1 MISCK
6 LCGGLGNQL
15 FQIFTTIAYA
25 LKCEKSFFFLNNAQL
40 GTGLNGVTIRYT
52 YWETFLSSLSPFLKN
67 MNEIPQLIFIK
78 EKGFTYKELPEN
90 LENSCGTLLVGYF
103 QSPKYFEIY
112 KESICKMINL
122 DLKKK
127 IVKEISNINF
137 TNNQF
142 ISLHFRF
149 GDYKKY
155 PHIYQ
160 ILNEKYYS
168 NSITYIL
175 SEIKNKSKLSILYF
189 CEDQDIEDVEY
200 IINKLKLEFSLI
212 KFERANPLLKDW
224 EQMLLMSLCNH
235 NIIANSTFSWW
246 GAYLNTNVDKIVCYP
261 EKWFMPNTH
270 NTCDLFL
277 EEWVPISNANT
288 KSIYKSNL
296 KKLKIN

>member
-1 MISCK
+1 M
-6 LCGGLGNQL
+6 GGLGNQM
-15 FQIFTTIAYA
+15 FQLATAYA
-25 LKCEKSFFFLNNAQL
+25 YAKQNNGKLIILRNKKEQDGRSLYWDTMLYRFQEFL
-40 GTGLNGVTIRYT
+40 VD
-52 YWETFLSSLSPFLKN
+52 K
-67 MNEIPQLIFIK
+67 
-78 EKGFTYKELPEN
+78 LPED
-90 LENSCGTLLVGYF
+90 LEQSYESGATEFTIIPPLTNKGLYINGYL
-103 QSPKYFEIY
+103 QSPKYFDSY
-112 KESICKMINL
+112 KDSICKMINL

-127 IVKEISNINF
+127 IVKEISNLNF

-160 ILNEKYYS
+160 ILSETYYS

-175 SEIKNKSKLSILYF
+175 SEIKNNRKLSILYF

-200 IINKLKLEFSLI
+200 IIKKLRLEFSLI

-261 EKWFMPNTH
+261 EKWFMPNVH

-277 EEWVPISNANT
+277 EEWVPIEN
-288 KSIYKSNL
+288 IHKSNL

>member
-25 LKCEKSFFFLNNAQL
+25 LKYEKSFFFLNNAQL
-40 GTGLNGVTIRYT
+40 GTGSNGVTIRYT
-52 YWETFLSSLSPFLKN
+52 YWETFLSSLSRFLKN

-78 EKGFTYKELPEN
+78 EKGFTFKELPEN
-90 LENSCGTLLVGYF
+90 FENSYGTLLVGYF
-103 QSPKYFEIY
+103 QSPKYFDRF
-112 KESICKMINL
+112 KEPICKMINL

-160 ILNEKYYS
+160 ILSETYYS

-189 CEDQDIEDVEY
+189 CEEQDITDVED
-200 IINKLKLEFSLI
+200 IIQKLELEFPLI

-246 GAYLNTNVDKIVCYP
+246 GAYLNSNVNKIVCYP
-261 EKWFMPNTH
+261 EKWFMPNAH
-270 NTCDLFL
+270 NTSDLFL
-277 EEWVPISNANT
+277 EEWAPIE
-288 KSIYKSNL
+288 SIYKSNL